1 MKPLIALI
9 FCACVSFAQVQINS
23 NSLFFVINNDNLNFY
38 EKVIEKNYS
47 NSSSWS
53 VSLMYS
59 QQKRDTLFIAYS
71 SKFMQKIEYESEK
84 IWFTLKDNNQGSE
97 WIAFEEKRHIKGL
110 KPQKITCFESLL
122 NDAKALTYTNEQ
134 ESEFKI
140 DHWKLDLY
148 LENYTSIF
156 LVKENMF
163 IQVSPIY
170 AIID

>member
-9 FCACVSFAQVQINS
+9 FCACVSFAQAQINS
-23 NSLFFVINNDNLNFY
+23 NSLFFVINNDNPNFY
-38 EKVIEKNYS
+38 KKVIRKNYF

-53 VSLMYS
+53 FSFIYS

>member
-1 MKPLIALI
+1 
-9 FCACVSFAQVQINS
+9 
-23 NSLFFVINNDNLNFY
+23 
-38 EKVIEKNYS
+38 
-47 NSSSWS
+47 
-53 VSLMYS
+53 
-59 QQKRDTLFIAYS
+59 
-71 SKFMQKIEYESEK
+71 MQKIEYESEK

-97 WIAFEEKRHIKGL
+97 WIVFEEKRHIKGL